1 LGFHVYHYGILGV
14 THHVVFRY
22 YNSGRSMDRAKDY
35 TLCKIHMDETQKQ
48 IDHSTRDGRNPQEPD
63 RSEPNY
69 QTNSGSKNQLPMFL

>member
-1 LGFHVYHYGILGV
+1 
-14 THHVVFRY
+14 
-22 YNSGRSMDRAKDY
+22 MDRAKDY